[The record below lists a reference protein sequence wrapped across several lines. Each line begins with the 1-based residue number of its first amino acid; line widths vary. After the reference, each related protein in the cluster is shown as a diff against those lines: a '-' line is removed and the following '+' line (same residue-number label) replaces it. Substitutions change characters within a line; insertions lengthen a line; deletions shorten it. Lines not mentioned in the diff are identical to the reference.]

1 MSEMKNIKVP
11 KNGTL
16 KWTAVETARRQ
27 CGL

>member
-1 MSEMKNIKVP
+1 MKNIKVS

-16 KWTAVETARRQ
+16 KWTAVETARYQ

>member
-1 MSEMKNIKVP
+1 MKNIKVP